1 MKKADLHI
9 HSTVSDGS
17 FTIPEILERGR
28 QKGLDILAI
37 TDHDTLSHWDQIP
50 EDPDLTVIPGI
61 EISAFDYGEN
71 LRVHILGYGIRDR
84 KTVEAFVRPLL
95 EARHE
100 NSVRQIEILKK
111 HGWNIEEEKLQRVDG
126 RFIYKQHIME
136 YLVRTGQVS
145 GMFGDFYRNV
155 FKNGGICDFDIR
167 YLDSCEAVRVV
178 KEAGGL
184 AVLAH
189 SGQQQN
195 FALIPKLV
203 RSGLAG
209 LELNHPA
216 NSEKDKKIISEYAE
230 RYGLFLTGGSDFHG
244 KYEKNSADI
253 GEFLSEEGSMWNRF
267 SVT

>member
-9 HSTVSDGS
+9 HSTVSDES

-111 HGWNIEEEKLQRVDG
+111 HGWNIEEEKLQRAAS
-126 RFIYKQHIME
+126 RCLPTAASSRISRSYQ
-136 YLVRTGQVS
+136 S
-145 GMFGDFYRNV
+145 W
-155 FKNGGICDFDIR
+155 
-167 YLDSCEAVRVV
+167 SEAAWR
-178 KEAGGL
+178 
-184 AVLAH
+184 
-189 SGQQQN
+189 
-195 FALIPKLV
+195 
-203 RSGLAG
+203 
-209 LELNHPA
+209 
-216 NSEKDKKIISEYAE
+216 D
-230 RYGLFLTGGSDFHG
+230 
-244 KYEKNSADI
+244 
-253 GEFLSEEGSMWNRF
+253 WN
-267 SVT
+267 

>member
-1 MKKADLHI
+1 M
-9 HSTVSDGS
+9 VSDGS
-17 FTIPEILERGR
+17 YTIPEILERGR

-50 EDPDLTVIPGI
+50 EDPGLTVIPGI

-111 HGWNIEEEKLQRVDG
+111 HGWNIEEEKLQRADG

-230 RYGLFLTGGSDFHG
+230 RYGLFLTGEVISMENMRKIQRISGNFSLRKGVCGTDF
-244 KYEKNSADI
+244 
-253 GEFLSEEGSMWNRF
+253 L
-267 SVT
+267 